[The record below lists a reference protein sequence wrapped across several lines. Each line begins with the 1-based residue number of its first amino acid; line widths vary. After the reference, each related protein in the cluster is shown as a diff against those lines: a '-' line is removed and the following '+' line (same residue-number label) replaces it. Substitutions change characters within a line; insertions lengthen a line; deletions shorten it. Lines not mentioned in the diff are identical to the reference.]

1 MKDLSFLGRHVDLY
15 NCGQHDLDNSYM
27 FECDLNSTLEQEVE
41 AFMRRHEDCVP
52 VGICEENRDW
62 STVALVFEDQDGNR
76 YFTHVPEYWLR
87 EYEVLGDPEAMMKAK
102 HDYLAG
108 NHKHESNRAPAWAKP
123 LPPDED
129 FRTDE
134 EEPEKEEP
142 EKEESEKEEP
152 VPEEPPVQL
161 GKKPVFFKFN
171 AVEILEDIMRKAEEN
186 GEAGNLVALRF
197 LCRQLY
203 GIANRA
209 IELDD
214 PRLHI
219 LLLSMGLYEGVEDID
234 AEIQKMKEKLE
245 KGEK

>member
-1 MKDLSFLGRHVDLY
+1 MTDLSFLGRHVDLY

-87 EYEVLGDPEAMMKAK
+87 EYEVLGDPEAMMQAK
-102 HDYLAG
+102 HDYIAG
-108 NHKHESNRAPAWAKP
+108 KHKRGNAQVPAWARP
-123 LPPDED
+123 MPPDED
-129 FRTDE
+129 FRPAEKEPGE
-134 EEPEKEEP
+134 EE
-142 EKEESEKEEP
+142 SA
-152 VPEEPPVQL
+152 PEEPPVQL
-161 GKKPVFFKFN
+161 GKKPVFFKCD
-171 AVEILEDIMRKAEEN
+171 AVKMLEDIMRKAEKN

-197 LCRQLY
+197 LCKQLY
-203 GIANRA
+203 GIARRA

-214 PRLHI
+214 PRLHM
-219 LLLSMGLYEGVEDID
+219 LLLSMGLYEGVEDVD
-234 AEIQKMKEKLE
+234 AEIQKMKERLE
-245 KGEK
+245 KEGK